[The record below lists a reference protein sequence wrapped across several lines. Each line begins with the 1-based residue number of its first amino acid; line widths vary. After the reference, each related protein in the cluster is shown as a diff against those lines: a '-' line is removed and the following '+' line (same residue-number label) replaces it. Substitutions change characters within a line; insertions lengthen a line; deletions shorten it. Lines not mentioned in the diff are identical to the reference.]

1 MTGANFDLH
10 RPRWKSAT
18 PSFSMTPRHAKVAP
32 RRSRAP
38 TEPRAY
44 ASSPNRLKWL
54 LAILAVTTLLLV
66 AQQLYRLRR
75 HAPVP
80 PTSTAMAPAVTHE
93 EGNLPVQ
100 FDEDGELDL
109 GTMERMLDIL
119 YKRPTEMEGYEAL
132 DTAPGSYRFRKQAE
146 HESL

>member
-1 MTGANFDLH
+1 MEPHVL
-10 RPRWKSAT
+10 T
-18 PSFSMTPRHAKVAP
+18 PPSH
-32 RRSRAP
+32 
-38 TEPRAY
+38 
-44 ASSPNRLKWL
+44 RLKWL
-54 LAILAVTTLLLV
+54 LTLLAITTLLLV

-75 HAPVP
+75 YTPLVHRSAPLAPLSAVNTAPVP
-80 PTSTAMAPAVTHE
+80 VQE

-132 DTAPGSYRFRKQAE
+132 DTAPGSYRFRKQAG

>member
-1 MTGANFDLH
+1 M
-10 RPRWKSAT
+10 
-18 PSFSMTPRHAKVAP
+18 
-32 RRSRAP
+32 
-38 TEPRAY
+38 
-44 ASSPNRLKWL
+44 SSPNRLKWL
-54 LAILAVTTLLLV
+54 LGILAVTTLLLV
-66 AQQLYRLRR
+66 VQQLYRLGR
-75 HAPVP
+75 HTPVTSPSRGTTAPV
-80 PTSTAMAPAVTHE
+80 AQD
-93 EGNLPVQ
+93 EGSLPVQ